1 MNIREIESYSR
12 RMSGAYP
19 RMGQLRLSFKLTM
32 VFRGLREVVAIVKE
46 EEEEEWQLDPLRLHV
61 FGEKYMTESSSL
73 SFILHPSSSNHHHYK
88 SYHSSQPTSPS
99 STHTH
104 THKNKTHSKPRPI
117 LLPLLLSHLLRRPLP
132 QQPLQ
137 NLPRS
142 ILRNCFD
149 KFNPSLW
156 LLVINQTF
164 FHICS
169 DFCLGRILVVVVF
182 RSSHH
187 ICSRKF
193 ISVAMRVGHA
203 DDCCVDDFGVA

>member
-1 MNIREIESYSR
+1 
-12 RMSGAYP
+12 
-19 RMGQLRLSFKLTM
+19 MGQLRLSFKLTM
-32 VFRGLREVVAIVKE
+32 VFRGLREVVAIVKEEEE

-73 SFILHPSSSNHHHYK
+73 SFILHHQIIIITK
-88 SYHSSQPTSPS
+88 DIIRHSPPRQAQ
-99 STHTH
+99 HTH
-104 THKNKTHSKPRPI
+104 THIHTNKTHSKPRPL
-117 LLPLLLSHLLRRPLP
+117 LLPLLLPHLLRRPLP

-142 ILRNCFD
+142 ILGNCFD
-149 KFNPSLW
+149 KFNSSLW
-156 LLVINQTF
+156 LLVINETF

-169 DFCLGRILVVVVF
+169 DFCLGRVFVVVVF